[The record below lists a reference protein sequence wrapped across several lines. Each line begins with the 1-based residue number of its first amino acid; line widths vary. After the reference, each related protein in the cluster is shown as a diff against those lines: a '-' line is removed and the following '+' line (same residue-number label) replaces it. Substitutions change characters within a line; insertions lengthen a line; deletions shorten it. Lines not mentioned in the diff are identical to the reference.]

1 VPAPSTEVPMR
12 KANFTHECGKY
23 SYSYSNDVLH
33 ISSTHDQGDWH
44 DDAPR
49 NPDEAKQ
56 SHESPTNC
64 SQTDSNH
71 GRNEHAS
78 ACVSKRQEMKPIA
91 SLIISRC
98 REAARVAALATSRT
112 GLTGTARSSTTILP
126 VATSTRTSRRVPTS
140 RRFSIRRTGFRL
152 VQPRRSCI
160 ETTVATLTSG
170 WPSTARRGHEVSDTN
185 QFCTCTYSF
194 LTNIRLCFKALFR
207 LQQKLHS

>member
-1 VPAPSTEVPMR
+1 VPAPSTEVPMH

-23 SYSYSNDVLH
+23 SYSYSNDILH
-33 ISSTHDQGDWH
+33 LSSTHDHGDWH

-56 SHESPTNC
+56 SHESPTALKPIRTMVETNMLPL
-64 SQTDSNH
+64 
-71 GRNEHAS
+71 A
-78 ACVSKRQEMKPIA
+78 VSKGQEMKPIA
-91 SLIISRC
+91 SLIILRC

-140 RRFSIRRTGFRL
+140 RRFSIRQTGFRL
-152 VQPRRSCI
+152 VQPQRSCI

-185 QFCTCTYSF
+185 QICTCTYSF
-194 LTNIRLCFKALFR
+194 LTNICLCFKALFR
-207 LQQKLHS
+207 LQQQLHS